1 MVLSRLRNPGKKVFS
16 YISCCL
22 WCAHDRFYTDVI
34 VNNIMVQSLLSHN
47 LNNILVYQN
56 SLKQNE
62 YGWASCAQIT
72 CKATIL
78 TGSAVVALQL

>member
-1 MVLSRLRNPGKKVFS
+1 M
-16 YISCCL
+16 
-22 WCAHDRFYTDVI
+22 WCAHDRFFTDVI

>member
-1 MVLSRLRNPGKKVFS
+1 M
-16 YISCCL
+16 
-22 WCAHDRFYTDVI
+22 WCAHDRFFTDVI

-72 CKATIL
+72 K
-78 TGSAVVALQL
+78 QLF